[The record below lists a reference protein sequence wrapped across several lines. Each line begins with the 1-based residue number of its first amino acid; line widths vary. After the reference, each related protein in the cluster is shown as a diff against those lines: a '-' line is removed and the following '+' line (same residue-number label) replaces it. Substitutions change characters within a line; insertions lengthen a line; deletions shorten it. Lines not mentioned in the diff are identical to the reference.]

1 MSVYICRHSDRQ
13 STHPLSAL
21 SANGRMHAIALGR
34 ELGENGVHEPYIL
47 SSVYERCLET
57 ATAISRT
64 VGRVPIFVEFGLSE
78 GPVQEMPSNMTLFQI
93 QQKFRLV
100 DPLYRCITPPPLGEY
115 TQRDVLPRCV
125 EMGRFVSDVYR
136 KSPHKADIVV
146 VTHGTVAFGMVAAMT
161 QQTHESLDDALKKV
175 HGCVAAGYYRLVP
188 CEQTNHGLTWLTDF
202 QCHTSNFPGSSQES
216 GAATTPVCFIPSP
229 A

>member
-57 ATAISRT
+57 ATAISRM
-64 VGRVPIFVEFGLSE
+64 VGRGPIFVEFGLSE
-78 GPVQEMPSNMTLFQI
+78 GPVQEMPTNTSLFQI
-93 QQKFRLV
+93 QKKFPLV
-100 DPLYRCITPPPLGEY
+100 DRLYKSITPPPLAEY

-125 EMGRFVSDVYR
+125 EMGRFVSDLYQN
-136 KSPHKADIVV
+136 SPHKTDIVV

-161 QQTHESLDDALKKV
+161 QQKHESLDDALKKV

-188 CEQTNHGLTWLTDF
+188 CEQTTHGLTWLTDF
-202 QCHTSNFPGSSQES
+202 QCHTSKITVSSQDS
-216 GAATTPVCFIPSP
+216 SAASTPVCFIPGP